1 MQQTLENTGIFAS
14 IREAIRGDTN
24 RDFTEERIGR
34 AITLLSIPMVLEAS
48 MESLFAVVDMFW
60 VAHLGSDAVATVG
73 LTEAVLTLLFAVA
86 MGLSTAAAATVARRI
101 GEKNP
106 EGASDAAMQG
116 ILLGFGFAGLIGYL
130 GA

>member
-1 MQQTLENTGIFAS
+1 MQQISEKTGFFSS
-14 IREAIRGDTN
+14 IREAIRGDSH

-34 AITLLSIPMVLEAS
+34 AITLLAIPMVLEAS

-116 ILLGFGFAGLIGYL
+116 ILLGFGFAGLIGIT